1 MNKLDL
7 ISMKLFKMTASAM
20 TRHTTEI
27 QVNSSSKRT
36 THTSHQRSTHYFSP
50 SEVFL
55 Q

>member
-7 ISMKLFKMTASAM
+7 ISMKLFKMNVSAM
-20 TRHTTEI
+20 TRRTTEI

-36 THTSHQRSTHYFSP
+36 THTSHQRSTHSFSP